1 MDDGGSIARLGLPPY
16 LRSKL
21 LACGYS
27 SIADL
32 HGASPLDLARDASIS
47 SDEALSVLRRIGA
60 TPAPIAGAKT
70 AWDLMSFDR
79 SRSRIGTGCSGLD
92 RVFGGGVASK
102 ELTEICGAPGIGKTQ
117 LGYGPT
123 LFILDHSEI
132 TSKVSIF
139 FLSHRMQLAIN
150 VQLPRSLGGLN
161 GHAVYIDT
169 EGSFMMER
177 VLQMAQRSALVTPD
191 QSVESLLSH
200 IFYFRVFDS
209 TEQIATIN
217 SLNKFLEEHKEV
229 KLLVIDSVTFHF
241 RQDFHDLALR
251 ARLLNSMA
259 QKLMALAHHHEL
271 AVVLV
276 NQVTTKGNGEIRP
289 ALGESWSHA
298 CTNRVILRW
307 EGGKRQACMFKSPSL
322 PPAKSSFSITTR
334 GIGE

>member
-117 LGYGPT
+117 LG
-123 LFILDHSEI
+123 
-132 TSKVSIF
+132 
-139 FLSHRMQLAIN
+139 MQLAIN

-271 AVVLV
+271 A
-276 NQVTTKGNGEIRP
+276 
-289 ALGESWSHA
+289 
-298 CTNRVILRW
+298 
-307 EGGKRQACMFKSPSL
+307 
-322 PPAKSSFSITTR
+322 FS
-334 GIGE
+334 